1 MSAFMGSAR
10 ETQIASVRVRRGWFG
25 KLILQVRYKVVRARL
40 NPPGQPV
47 TWEDAGVSE
56 WRDANGNDLAESLMV
71 AKRLGLS
78 DA

>member
-1 MSAFMGSAR
+1 MPIYGRSKCTEIDA
-10 ETQIASVRVRRGWFG
+10 VRMRRGWFG
-25 KLILQVRYKVVRARL
+25 RLILQVRYKVVRARL

-56 WRDANGNDLAESLMV
+56 WRDVNGNDLAELLVV
-71 AKRLGLS
+71 AKHLGLS

>member
-1 MSAFMGSAR
+1 MPIYGRSKFAEIDA
-10 ETQIASVRVRRGWFG
+10 VRVRRGWFG
-25 KLILQVRYKVVRARL
+25 KLILQMRYKVVRARL

-56 WRDANGNDLAESLMV
+56 WRDANGSDLAESLMV
-71 AKRLGLS
+71 AKYLGLS